1 MNKKIK
7 QIFIVPARM
16 DFVRRKTIFS
26 PTDLVHVYAR
36 QRFSVHTHMNKNKR
50 KSTIYNS
57 LPARISV
64 HEVLKSIEAPKTEK
78 SEMYCIGKRF
88 TKIKQVNKKIH
99 FH

>member
-1 MNKKIK
+1 ML
-7 QIFIVPARM
+7 F
-16 DFVRRKTIFS
+16 
-26 PTDLVHVYAR
+26 
-36 QRFSVHTHMNKNKR
+36 
-50 KSTIYNS
+50 
-57 LPARISV
+57 PARISV

>member
-1 MNKKIK
+1 MN
-7 QIFIVPARM
+7 
-16 DFVRRKTIFS
+16 FVRRKTIFS
-26 PTDLVHVYAR
+26 PTDLLHVYAR
-36 QRFSVHTHMNKNKR
+36 QRFLYTHMNKNKR

-78 SEMYCIGKRF
+78 SEIYCTEKRF
-88 TKIKQVNKKIH
+88 TKIRQVNKKIH